1 MFMVN
6 RKSWSLSSAS
16 IVFGQVQELLKY
28 FSKRGNEWNFHFN
41 NLVSPFSTSNNHCFR
56 FVLIERKGT
65 DYCIFP
71 NFYLV
76 YMVFHLFSQYIDIT
90 VAIDLTNIHLK
101 LQSVRASSIRA
112 AVAKMARVLWWR
124 LIVKCNN
131 HPRVLVRFD
140 RSLFSFSFLVRGF
153 DSEKKAKHD
162 KIINR

>member
-1 MFMVN
+1 M
-6 RKSWSLSSAS
+6 
-16 IVFGQVQELLKY
+16 
-28 FSKRGNEWNFHFN
+28 NET
-41 NLVSPFSTSNNHCFR
+41 STSTIWFLLFLLPITIYCFR

-112 AVAKMARVLWWR
+112 AGGEDSTGQFNQSRSSEDGTCALVASY
-124 LIVKCNN
+124 N
-131 HPRVLVRFD
+131 
-140 RSLFSFSFLVRGF
+140 
-153 DSEKKAKHD
+153 
-162 KIINR
+162 